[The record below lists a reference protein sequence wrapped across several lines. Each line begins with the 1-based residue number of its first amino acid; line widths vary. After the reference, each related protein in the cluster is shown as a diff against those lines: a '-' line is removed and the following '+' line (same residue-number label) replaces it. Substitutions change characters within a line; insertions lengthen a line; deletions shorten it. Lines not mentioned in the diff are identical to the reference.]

1 SRHINNQFNIQVF
14 GPTASSLTPE
24 LIRDKVLEAI
34 SCEAVE
40 SGIARMT
47 QEVAPRVF
55 TNDKGNW
62 VIRVADGSRNKLI
75 MRTDEGDVPD
85 MGARKT
91 AGLLRAPLL
100 HAGMIA
106 LRETDR
112 PIHVNSTLEEL
123 QDDDTYERSAG

>member
-1 SRHINNQFNIQVF
+1 
-14 GPTASSLTPE
+14 
-24 LIRDKVLEAI
+24 
-34 SCEAVE
+34 
-40 SGIARMT
+40 
-47 QEVAPRVF
+47 
-55 TNDKGNW
+55 
-62 VIRVADGSRNKLI
+62 

-112 PIHVNSTLEEL
+112 PVDVNSTLEEL
-123 QDDDTYERSAG
+123 QDDDTYERSAGKALLTMAPAKFAVCGSVLAHERA